1 MRIQVQARGFS
12 VTEALRD
19 QAERRLRFALGSL
32 AGQIRSVNVLLDDQ
46 NGPRGGVDKRCKL
59 RVVLDTQPAV
69 VIEHLESDV
78 YVAIDR
84 ASERASRT
92 LARRLQR
99 AGNLRRDA
107 SLSF

>member
-1 MRIQVQARGFS
+1 MRIHIQARGFS

-32 AGQIRSVNVLLDDQ
+32 SGQIRSINMLLDDQ
-46 NGPRGGVDKRCKL
+46 NGPRGGIDKRCKL
-59 RVVLDTQPAV
+59 RVVLDAQPAM
-69 VIEHLESDV
+69 VIEQQESDV

-99 AGNLRRDA
+99 ATDARRDF
-107 SLSF
+107 SLAQ